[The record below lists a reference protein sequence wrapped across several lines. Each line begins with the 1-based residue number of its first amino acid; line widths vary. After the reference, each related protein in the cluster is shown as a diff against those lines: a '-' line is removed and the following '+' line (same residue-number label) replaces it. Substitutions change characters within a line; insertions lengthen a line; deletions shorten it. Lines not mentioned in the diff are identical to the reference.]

1 MTQTWQSLGW
11 TLLHFLW
18 QGAALFVLYWTADRL
33 CARRGAAVRYAL
45 ALTALLAMPA
55 VAIAT
60 LAYEEGAATQPA
72 IHTAAHAR
80 AQATTGFGSNIL
92 SLAPWDA
99 TGDAAP
105 MGMPMPASL
114 RALLQ
119 TALPW
124 LDAIWLAG
132 VFFFSLRALGGW
144 WLLRRLRLYTLEQ
157 APRAL
162 LLHLDALRRQMGIG
176 RSIDLRL
183 SRRIVNPLTAGVLKP
198 WILLPVT
205 AVTALSP
212 EQLEVVLAH
221 ELAHIRRADYFWNL
235 LQTVVETLFFFHPA
249 VWYVSR
255 RVRQEREFC
264 CDDAV
269 VARCS
274 DPSIYASALVRLEEE
289 RNASLRFAVAL
300 NGNSRSGLRARIL
313 RILSGAEDARPF
325 RPVSIT
331 AMCVGV
337 VLFVCPLPRVF
348 ASFREAPR
356 AAAAAIAPAV
366 RHVKPLLVKAIA
378 PPQDEEPAPRA
389 PAGSVPGLAPAPAPE
404 TQPSPAPEPAQE
416 ANSSPQPAPSA
427 HSDYIDRMRA
437 AGYDVDLDKYV
448 AMKVQGITPEYAAQM
463 NKVFGT
469 KLAANCLIGMKIQGV
484 TPEYIQSMRSAG
496 YNVPAEKYIGMKIQG
511 VTPEYAAQMAK
522 LGFGTPT
529 AGELMGMKIQ
539 GVTPEY
545 IQSMRSAGYNVPAE
559 KYIGM
564 KIQGVTP
571 EYAAQMAKLGFGT
584 PTADELVGMKIQG
597 VTPEYIQSMRSA
609 GYNVPAEKYIGMKI
623 QGVTPEYAAQMA
635 KLGFGTPTADELVGM
650 KIQGVTP
657 EYIQSMRSA
666 GYNVPAEKYIGM
678 KIQGVTPEYAAQM

>member
-18 QGAALFVLYWTADRL
+18 QGAALFLLYWLADRL

-72 IHTAAHAR
+72 PHVM
-80 AQATTGFGSNIL
+80 AQARTGFANNIL
-92 SLAPWDA
+92 VLAPWDVTA
-99 TGDAAP
+99 DAPAA
-105 MGMPMPASL
+105 MPRSA

-124 LDAIWLAG
+124 LDALWLAG

-144 WLLRRLRLYTLEQ
+144 WLLRRLRLFTLEQ
-157 APRAL
+157 APHTLR
-162 LLHLDALRRQMGIG
+162 LHLDALRRQMGIG

-183 SRRIVNPLTAGVLKP
+183 SRRIINPLTAGVLRP

-205 AVTALSP
+205 ALTALSP

-269 VARCS
+269 VARCA

-289 RNASLRFAVAL
+289 RNASLRFAMAL
-300 NGNSRSGLRARIL
+300 DGHSPSGLRARIL
-313 RILSGAEDARPF
+313 RILGRAEDARPF

-337 VLFVCPLPRVF
+337 LLFVCPLPRVF
-348 ASFREAPR
+348 AGFREAPR
-356 AAAAAIAPAV
+356 AAAAVLAPAV
-366 RHVKPLLVKAIA
+366 HHVQPLLVKAF
-378 PPQDEEPAPRA
+378 EPAQTQTAPRPTA
-389 PAGSVPGLAPAPAPE
+389 HAAASKPAPE
-404 TQPSPAPEPAQE
+404 AQPAPAPEPAQS
-416 ANSSPQPAPSA
+416 ADAQSTSA

-437 AGYDVDLDKYV
+437 AGYDVPLDKYV
-448 AMKVQGITPEYAAQM
+448 A
-463 NKVFGT
+463 
-469 KLAANCLIGMKIQGV
+469 
-484 TPEYIQSMRSAG
+484 
-496 YNVPAEKYIGMKIQG
+496 MKIQG
-511 VTPEYAAQMAK
+511 VTPEYAAQMNKLFGAK
-522 LGFGTPT
+522 L
-529 AGELMGMKIQ
+529 
-539 GVTPEY
+539 
-545 IQSMRSAGYNVPAE
+545 SADSL
-559 KYIGM
+559 IGM

-571 EYAAQMAKLGFGT
+571 DYIQSMRAAGYDVPAQKYIGMRIQGVTPEYAQAMAKLGFGT
-584 PTADELVGMKIQG
+584 PTADELMSLKIQG
-597 VTPEYIQSMRSA
+597 VTPEDAQKFQQMGVEVHGFQALIAARIFNITPEFVDQMKAA
-609 GYNVPAEKYIGMKI
+609 GFASIPSQKLLSLRV
-623 QGVTPEYAAQMA
+623 QGVTPEFAKSVKAQFPGATVDDLIQMRVFGIDDKFIASA
-635 KLGFGTPTADELVGM
+635 KQHGFTDLTIHKLVQIRISGIMDEADDTR
-650 KIQGVTP
+650 K
-657 EYIQSMRSA
+657 
-666 GYNVPAEKYIGM
+666 
-678 KIQGVTPEYAAQM
+678 